1 MVKNNMINGV
11 FLDAGTLG
19 PDLDLS
25 PMRKLPINWQF
36 HDFTAPE
43 QTIERSQ
50 GAQVIITNKVVLDGH
65 TLSHLSN
72 LKLICI
78 AATGMN
84 NVDLKAAEQQGIDVK
99 NVLDYAGSS
108 VAQLVFNVLLELTTH
123 ASQYNQLVS
132 TGKWSESQSFCL
144 FDYPMIELTGKTM
157 GLIGYGNLGKSVE
170 HLAKAFGMQVLIAEQ
185 KGAGKI
191 RPGRV
196 PFEQVLKE
204 ADAISIHCPLTDG
217 TRDLFTASEFK
228 QMKSSALIINTARGG
243 IINEPDLIDA
253 LNNGEIAGA
262 AVDVIT
268 AEPPARDYPL
278 IVNKPDNLIIT
289 PHIAWA
295 TLEARTR
302 LLQQLVSNIT
312 QSLFQITY

>member
-1 MVKNNMINGV
+1 MINGV

-25 PMRKLPINWQF
+25 PLHKLPVNWQF

-43 QTIERSQ
+43 QTLERCQ
-50 GAQVIITNKVVLDGH
+50 NAQLIITNKVVLNSY
-65 TLSHLSN
+65 TLSRLKS
-72 LKLICI
+72 LKLICV

-84 NVDLKAAEQQGIDVK
+84 NVDLNTAEQQGVDVK
-99 NVLDYAGSS
+99 NVVGYAGSS
-108 VAQLVFNVLLELTTH
+108 IAQLVFNVLLELTTH

-132 TGKWSESQSFCL
+132 TGKWSETRSFCL
-144 FDYPMIELTGKTM
+144 FDYPMIELSGKTM
-157 GLIGYGNLGKSVE
+157 GLIGYGNLAKSVE
-170 HLAKAFGMQVLIAEQ
+170 HLASAFGMQVLIAEQ
-185 KGAGKI
+185 KGAEKI

-196 PFEQVLKE
+196 PFEQVLRE
-204 ADAISIHCPLTDG
+204 ADAISIHCPLTEV
-217 TRDLFTASEFK
+217 TRDLFTTREFK
-228 QMKSSALIINTARGG
+228 QMKSSAIIINTARGG
-243 IINEPDLIDA
+243 IVNESDLINA
-253 LNNGEIAGA
+253 LNNGDIAGA

-268 AEPPARDYPL
+268 TEPPPGDYPL
-278 IVNKPDNLIIT
+278 IASKPDNLIIT

-312 QSLFQITY
+312 TSLF